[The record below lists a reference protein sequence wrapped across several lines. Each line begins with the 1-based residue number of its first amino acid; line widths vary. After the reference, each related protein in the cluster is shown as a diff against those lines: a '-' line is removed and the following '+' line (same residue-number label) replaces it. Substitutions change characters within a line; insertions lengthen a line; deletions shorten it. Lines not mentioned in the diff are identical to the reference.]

1 MNRTSHLGYPALIG
15 NFEIGGVPGTGP
27 CIDLD
32 FAYFDGSCLNRG
44 LFPTGARRE
53 NPSLPDRTTLPVTI
67 LDMTN
72 LNVLVQAEDLGV
84 DLTRPYDR
92 LQGDTDLLDR
102 LDQTRATVLINVGMA
117 TPEAAAETIRRSVNP
132 LVHILAPPQL
142 YRDLTG
148 RTVEA
153 ATHDVLSRSY

>member
-1 MNRTSHLGYPALIG
+1 
-15 NFEIGGVPGTGP
+15 
-27 CIDLD
+27 
-32 FAYFDGSCLNRG
+32 
-44 LFPTGARRE
+44 
-53 NPSLPDRTTLPVTI
+53 
-67 LDMTN
+67 
-72 LNVLVQAEDLGV
+72 
-84 DLTRPYDR
+84 
-92 LQGDTDLLDR
+92 
-102 LDQTRATVLINVGMA
+102 MA